1 MSKPTCSA
9 WPRSGPASRARGTPR
24 LQQQTWS
31 HLGILS
37 CHWSS
42 YSNTELS
49 LVILMQYTQTV
60 ERVPSWS
67 LVLKVHSYFIRWV
80 VYAPFSLSCSRV
92 SWKVAYSR
100 LQRWAHILANPMS
113 FQVQTFLISYTDEV
127 KSHDHP
133 KKLPLVETTNQ
144 HFQVLK
150 YVY

>member
-1 MSKPTCSA
+1 MLTKLLGFSPCLWYFATVSINTMSERTGSA

-31 HLGILS
+31 HLAILS

-113 FQVQTFLISYTDEV
+113 FQSTNISNILYWG
-127 KSHDHP
+127 S
-133 KKLPLVETTNQ
+133 
-144 HFQVLK
+144 
-150 YVY
+150 